1 MGGRM
6 TAGQI
11 AAMVIMG
18 LFIIIA
24 FLWYMRN
31 KH

>member
-1 MGGRM
+1 M
-6 TAGQI
+6 TWGQL
-11 AAMVIMG
+11 AFMVIMG
-18 LFIIIA
+18 LFIIVG

>member
-1 MGGRM
+1 V

-18 LFIIIA
+18 LFIIVA
-24 FLWYMRN
+24 FLIYMRN

>member
-1 MGGRM
+1 V
-6 TAGQI
+6 TVGQI
-11 AAMVIMG
+11 IAMVVMG

-24 FLWYMRN
+24 FYGYMRS

>member
-1 MGGRM
+1 M
-6 TAGQI
+6 TVGQI
-11 AAMVIMG
+11 IAMSIMG

-24 FLWYMRN
+24 YFVHMRN

>member
-1 MGGRM
+1 V
-6 TAGQI
+6 TVGQI
-11 AAMVIMG
+11 IAMVVMG

-24 FLWYMRN
+24 FLGYLRS

>member
-1 MGGRM
+1 M
-6 TAGQI
+6 TWGQI
-11 AAMVIMG
+11 VAMSIMG

>member
-1 MGGRM
+1 M

-11 AAMVIMG
+11 AAMLIMG
-18 LFIIIA
+18 AFIIGA
-24 FLWYMRN
+24 FLVYMRN